1 MIKCIQTLVLLRRHI
16 HTHTHTKDNNL
27 QVNLKRIANEVLTCE
42 RQPLQEG
49 RHHGDEDANHQVVLE

>member
-1 MIKCIQTLVLLRRHI
+1 MYSDPSLTQETYPHA
-16 HTHTHTKDNNL
+16 HTHTKDNNL

>member
-16 HTHTHTKDNNL
+16 HTHAHTKDNNL
-27 QVNLKRIANEVLTCE
+27 QVSLKRIANEVWTCE

-49 RHHGDEDANHQVVLE
+49 LHHGDEDANHQVVLE